1 MDERQMVFMDMA
13 RRFPGGVVDWGT
25 VIGGLADAG
34 ISGAELAAG
43 LGVARST
50 VDNWKRGYGEPSYS
64 VGARILEWW
73 ERSKSAKAAREVMR
87 ACAEAERREK
97 RKGK

>member
-13 RRFPGGVVDWGT
+13 RRFPGGVVNWGT

-50 VDNWKRGYGEPSYS
+50 VDNWKRGHGEPSYS
-64 VGARILEWW
+64 VGAKLLAWW
-73 ERSKSAKAAREVMR
+73 DRSKKATAAREVLR
-87 ACAEAERREK
+87 ARATAERV
-97 RKGK
+97 GH